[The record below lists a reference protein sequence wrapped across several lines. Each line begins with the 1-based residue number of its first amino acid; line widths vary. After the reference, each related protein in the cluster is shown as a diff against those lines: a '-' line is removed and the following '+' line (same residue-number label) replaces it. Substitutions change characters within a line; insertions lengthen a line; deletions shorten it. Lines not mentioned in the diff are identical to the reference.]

1 MYFRNTVSSY
11 LYFVKIQP
19 YIGSFFN
26 TTKKVIYYHT
36 ARLQLLLLF
45 NGMLVHVTLQLLQIF
60 LVKWMTWSISLFCSF
75 GSPMDL
81 TARFSSPLAVAAA
94 AAAAGQNVASASTAS
109 SLFPYLFTN
118 RNLHNYWL
126 STMKGMKDCYNYD
139 TISPS

>member
-1 MYFRNTVSSY
+1 MIDLIT
-11 LYFVKIQP
+11 I
-19 YIGSFFN
+19 I
-26 TTKKVIYYHT
+26 I
-36 ARLQLLLLF
+36 
-45 NGMLVHVTLQLLQIF
+45 
-60 LVKWMTWSISLFCSF
+60 CSF

-126 STMKGMKDCYNYD
+126 STMKGMKDCHNYD